1 MSGHHKNKKRQLEQL
16 LEDLAKIEIKIA
28 EFKKTTKQLSEK
40 IVQSKENKVGL
51 LVATDDNL
59 KELRQQTEDIR
70 DNELILIIDRKN
82 TVTLYGD
89 ESHIELQKQIE
100 SFVEHLTENC
110 DDVIKDLGTLQ
121 EKCLKQLRIELDKP
135 TTSSQSSFIVI
146 EDSDQEQEMHA
157 PAANVAYEYTAE
169 DLILMFKCRLVDQF
183 GGIMH
188 EVPYHDGKPIYLLG
202 AIDNIGQEKD
212 PLISRLRGH
221 YAEQPG
227 SPGPYVIVIPCNLG
241 ANHWVGIMV
250 EVDNNH
256 KVVRAEYINSMGGEI
271 PPTWQRQLE
280 AVYPGIRL
288 QQKHLLKQSDSTS
301 CGVYTIE
308 NLLLSVINHQNSG
321 NTGKPQDLELR
332 AKQLKSLRQHQP
344 RDYDK
349 FYKSQRENKPI
360 SLAVNYA
367 NHGNNSSQQD
377 PKKIKEISECLEK
390 FRDKQIKT
398 QILTAFSF
406 QPEDGPN
413 THREYLNNIRRILED
428 IRFNLYDLENGSE
441 NDKNIFKRLIRV
453 LFIANATQS
462 INAHEIPSIILNGG
476 FQALDEIRAIA
487 EQNHQTNKR
496 SRSPSPPPILST
508 SSQSSLSPKKSKH
521 SDKPKDNDENSDSK
535 KQDGGGC
542 SIM

>member
-16 LEDLAKIEIKIA
+16 LEDLAKIETTIEGFNRTINQLYEEIFQIKKEKKVGFLTQTDDHIKELKQKIEDIQNNQLIEISNKKSKITPDGDDSHMSLQVQIGTFIEKLMEQCMSVMEGFHVLQETCSA
-28 EFKKTTKQLSEK
+28 QLIEQLDADAANNAKLKKTSSGSTSN
-40 IVQSKENKVGL
+40 V
-51 LVATDDNL
+51 
-59 KELRQQTEDIR
+59 
-70 DNELILIIDRKN
+70 ID
-82 TVTLYGD
+82 VD
-89 ESHIELQKQIE
+89 
-100 SFVEHLTENC
+100 
-110 DDVIKDLGTLQ
+110 
-121 EKCLKQLRIELDKP
+121 
-135 TTSSQSSFIVI
+135 
-146 EDSDQEQEMHA
+146 DSDQEQEVHEQVA
-157 PAANVAYEYTAE
+157 QKANIAYEYTSE
-169 DLILMFKCRLVDQF
+169 DLNLMFKCRLVDRF
-183 GGIMH
+183 GGGIH
-188 EVPYHDGKPIYLLG
+188 DVHYHNGKPIYLLG
-202 AIDNIGQEKD
+202 AIDNIGQEKE
-212 PLISRLRGH
+212 PLTKRLRGH
-221 YAEQPG
+221 YAAQPG
-227 SPGPYVIVIPCNLG
+227 SSGPHVIVIPCNLG

-271 PPTWQRQLE
+271 PPTWQRQLD
-280 AVYPGIRL
+280 AVYPRIRL
-288 QQKHLLKQSDSTS
+288 QQKHLLKQSDTTS

-321 NTGKPQDLELR
+321 STGKRQDLELR
-332 AKQLKSLRQHQP
+332 AKQLKSLSQHQP

-390 FRDKQIKT
+390 FRDKQIKK

-413 THREYLNNIRRILED
+413 THREYLNNLRGILEG
-428 IRFNLYDLENGSE
+428 ISLNLCSE

-476 FQALDEIRAIA
+476 FQGIFS
-487 EQNHQTNKR
+487 KFKG
-496 SRSPSPPPILST
+496 T
-508 SSQSSLSPKKSKH
+508 SSATSNKL
-521 SDKPKDNDENSDSK
+521 
-535 KQDGGGC
+535 
-542 SIM
+542 IL